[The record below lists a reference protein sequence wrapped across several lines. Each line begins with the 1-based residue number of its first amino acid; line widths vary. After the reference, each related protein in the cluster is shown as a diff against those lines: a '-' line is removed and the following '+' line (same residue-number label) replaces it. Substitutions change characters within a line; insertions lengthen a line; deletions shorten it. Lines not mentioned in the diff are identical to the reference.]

1 MDGLVIAAV
10 FVFGAVVGSFLNVCI
25 VRLPEGRSVVRPPS
39 HCPRCRAGIAW
50 YDNVPVLSYLVLRGR
65 CRACG
70 VRISPLYPAVEV
82 LTGALAVA
90 LWVRLGPTVAFAG
103 YFVFAAAL
111 VTITFIDLDH
121 RIIPDVISLP
131 GIARRPRGLVR
142 VPARDPAR
150 RLHRR
155 ARRRRRAA
163 RDRARLRGDPRAR
176 GHGRRRH
183 QAAGDDR
190 RVSRL
195 AEPVRHAHGRR
206 RSSARSSASRSCSI
220 DAPTR
225 SSRSP
230 SGRSS
235 PAARSCISSSAI
247 ASSPSTSAAEPR
259 LIRTREPA
267 VPDQRTRYS

>member
-10 FVFGAVVGSFLNVCI
+10 FVLGAVVGSFLNVCI
-25 VRLPEGRSVVRPPS
+25 VRVPEGRSVVRPPS

-90 LWVRLGPTVAFAG
+90 LWGRLGPTVAFAG

-131 GIARRPRGLVR
+131 GIALGLAVSFVSPLVTPLDAFIGALAGGGVLLAIALGYEAIRGHEGMGGGDIKLLAMIGAFLGWQSLFVTLM
-142 VPARDPAR
+142 VASIVGSIIGVALM
-150 RLHRR
+150 LHRR
-155 ARRRRRAA
+155 ADAKLA
-163 RDRARLRGDPRAR
+163 IPFGPFLACGALVHLFFGDRILTFYFG
-176 GHGRRRH
+176 G
-183 QAAGDDR
+183 
-190 RVSRL
+190 
-195 AEPVRHAHGRR
+195 
-206 RSSARSSASRSCSI
+206 
-220 DAPTR
+220 
-225 SSRSP
+225 
-230 SGRSS
+230 
-235 PAARSCISSSAI
+235 
-247 ASSPSTSAAEPR
+247 
-259 LIRTREPA
+259 
-267 VPDQRTRYS
+267 